1 MYLEEAAA
9 DDFFLL
15 NTKGEK
21 YKAHDTLFSVFSMC
35 SDERANGKNKSRVFV
50 TAVHSAISQSRGCA
64 LTAPS
69 PCLKEIWL
77 HNYMRIMTVT
87 VFVHTKVRYFI

>member
-21 YKAHDTLFSVFSMC
+21 YKAHDTLFSVFLCAQTSGQM
-35 SDERANGKNKSRVFV
+35 GKTRVE
-50 TAVHSAISQSRGCA
+50 
-64 LTAPS
+64 
-69 PCLKEIWL
+69 CL
-77 HNYMRIMTVT
+77 
-87 VFVHTKVRYFI
+87 

>member
-21 YKAHDTLFSVFSMC
+21 YKAHDTLFSVFCVS
-35 SDERANGKNKSRVFV
+35 SDERANGKQEQSVCNGSSRSDFP
-50 TAVHSAISQSRGCA
+50 I
-64 LTAPS
+64 
-69 PCLKEIWL
+69 
-77 HNYMRIMTVT
+77 
-87 VFVHTKVRYFI
+87 

>member
-21 YKAHDTLFSVFSMC
+21 YKAHDTLFSVFFYVLR
-35 SDERANGKNKSRVFV
+35 RAGKWETRVE
-50 TAVHSAISQSRGCA
+50 
-64 LTAPS
+64 
-69 PCLKEIWL
+69 CL
-77 HNYMRIMTVT
+77 
-87 VFVHTKVRYFI
+87 